1 MVLLFLLLVGAM
13 IASFV
18 VWLQFRH
25 DHYDEKRIVDVIL
38 LTFVSVVL
46 GAQFGAIGEY
56 VNTMRD
62 VVQTSLYSNPLEL
75 SLHGAL
81 LLPLVAIFFFVRR
94 VDWPILKTYDR
105 VVLGLLIG
113 GLFFSLSVAGL
124 GNKIALY
131 PIILAG
137 QIAVPIWVIS
147 LLCLAGIGI
156 WWALLRK
163 RGIPGEVLFLACLCV
178 PRELFLLTGVVG
190 WLIIRYRQ
198 LWRNKRRKNN

>member
-75 SLHGAL
+75 SLHGGL